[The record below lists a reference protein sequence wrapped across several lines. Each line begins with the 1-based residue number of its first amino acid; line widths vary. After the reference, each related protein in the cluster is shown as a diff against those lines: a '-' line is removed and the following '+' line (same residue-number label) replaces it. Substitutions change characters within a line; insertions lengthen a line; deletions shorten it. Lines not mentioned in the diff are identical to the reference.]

1 MQQKMLPKLTA
12 MTREE
17 QILDNLPEKEK
28 DGWSA
33 PDVYWTEA
41 LRQEEKIVAKKWQL
55 LIEMV

>member
-12 MTREE
+12 ITREE

-41 LRQEEKIVAKKWQL
+41 LRQEKNEKKWQP
-55 LIEMV
+55 IEILQ